1 VPDDVLLAL
10 LGRAL
15 SGLVQYVDE
24 RPSDAT
30 YDDDVQALQKVAA
43 IISHA
48 DPAEAGRLAEV
59 LGPRVAADL
68 GVQLPRT
75 TH

>member
-1 VPDDVLLAL
+1 MLLPL
-10 LGRAL
+10 LGKAL

-30 YDDDVQALQKVAA
+30 YDDDVQALQSVAA
-43 IISHA
+43 ILAHA
-48 DPAEAGRLAEV
+48 DRADAARLVEV

-68 GVQLPRT
+68 GVQLPRPT
-75 TH
+75 I